1 MAVRV
6 VLLRV
11 LSVAGTMAV
20 RVAPHPLARP
30 ANRLPARAFCSMLSP
45 AGDDAGAG
53 ARRSPSRG
61 RTRRATGRAPAGGL
75 RYNPEY
81 FAAQAAAGALAG
93 GAARPLHQG
102 RRRPAAGGEPHESA
116 RQRSSVPVGA
126 RVLVVQKEHQRTGER
141 TEGRVLRLLTKSGY
155 HPRGIKVMLESGVVG
170 RVHELCGGEEAQP
183 QSVGEQHPQ
192 PPSAPGGP

>member
-30 ANRLPARAFCSMLSP
+30 AARLPARAFCSMLSP

-61 RTRRATGRAPAGGL
+61 RTRRAPAGCGGL

-81 FAAQAAAGALAG
+81 FAAQAAAGALAR
-93 GAARPLHQG
+93 GAARPFHQG